1 MDLITTGAALVVGKK
16 LLGKTMDLVSEDIAK
31 IYAAGRDK
39 IIYVAVRKIKNVD
52 DGLHT
57 NLRVTR
63 DVFLNGSFTDEA
75 ICAEYF
81 GGILSS
87 SRSQDGKDDSGIY
100 YVDLIKSLSATQL
113 LAHYMIYRS
122 LNKLLLETSEKR
134 DLNVGDQNDLKKM
147 TIYFSSIEFGKFL
160 KSDSRVVTDL
170 FAIYHK
176 GLLSSFR
183 AEGRKLEDGKMVPY
197 LEVVPS
203 SLGVQLYA
211 IANNEFEYWRE
222 YPIKDLGEFK
232 DIQNPKFFAFSID
245 ILLEKARLKDN

>member
-160 KSDSRVVTDL
+160 
-170 FAIYHK
+170 
-176 GLLSSFR
+176 